1 LVFTLAA
8 DGVSLVENA
17 EELRAVELIR
27 SLKSQGYSLRA
38 IAAELDARKIPTKD
52 RKANMEPHDSEE
64 HPEPGRL
71 RDNPAFRELAELM
84 ESIPA
89 DRRADAFTAAEST
102 PPEGF

>member
-1 LVFTLAA
+1 
-8 DGVSLVENA
+8 
-17 EELRAVELIR
+17 
-27 SLKSQGYSLRA
+27 
-38 IAAELDARKIPTKD
+38 
-52 RKANMEPHDSEE
+52 MEPHNGEE

-102 PPEGF
+102 PLKVFDPHGKEAITDDLSDHPAGN